1 MGFSRLM
8 DEGSGW
14 YKILN
19 SNSGKAIDITSASTA
34 NGANVQQ
41 YTDNGTGAQRFSI
54 VPTDSDDPTAFSI
67 MNQTSGKCLDIKD
80 WSTADRG
87 ALQQW
92 SCSGGLNQSFR
103 FYAPGSTT
111 PTTAR

>member
-1 MGFSRLM
+1 VI

-19 SNSGKAIDITSASTA
+19 TNSSKTIDITAAATA
-34 NGANVQQ
+34 DGANVQQ
-41 YTDNGTGAQRFSI
+41 FTDNGTGAQRFSI

-87 ALQQW
+87 PLQQW
-92 SCSGGLNQSFR
+92 TCTGGANQSFR
-103 FYAPGSTT
+103 FYAPGAST
-111 PTTAR
+111 PTVSH

>member
-1 MGFSRLM
+1 MI

-19 SNSGKAIDITSASTA
+19 TNSSKAIDITAASTA

-54 VPTDSDDPTAFSI
+54 
-67 MNQTSGKCLDIKD
+67 MNPTSGKCLDIKD
-80 WSTADRG
+80 WSTADR
-87 ALQQW
+87 APLQQW
-92 SCSGGLNQSFR
+92 DCTGG
-103 FYAPGSTT
+103 
-111 PTTAR
+111 